1 MFKTASPLQTLGDLY
16 YQPTHTFIRNHDG
29 GAHFTFFYASVQY
42 TINLIFIALYYM
54 VVELLDSYKNYFPE
68 PSRDKAFH
76 FHLRNSYLGKFQF
89 GYLQPVKNNE
99 FIL

>member
-1 MFKTASPLQTLGDLY
+1 
-16 YQPTHTFIRNHDG
+16 
-29 GAHFTFFYASVQY
+29 
-42 TINLIFIALYYM
+42 M

-99 FIL
+99 FILWALGSLSPSSPEDINFLLEKSK